1 MYQIT
6 NKINYSNINIF
17 AASIIKKS
25 IKIEFLFYYLKYIK
39 IYKFNLRR

>member
-6 NKINYSNINIF
+6 KKINYSNINIF

-25 IKIEFLFYYLKYIK
+25 IKIEFLFYYL
-39 IYKFNLRR
+39 N

>member
-6 NKINYSNINIF
+6 KKINYSNINIF
-17 AASIIKKS
+17 ASSLIKKT
-25 IKIEFLFYYLKYIK
+25 IKIEFLFYYLNYIK